1 MKYAIWKLR
10 PILDNQLDG
19 PEETI
24 VQRGGLAVAIWTDGS
39 PESGASILGKVSGD
53 ISALG
58 EWNVTEV
65 SKSDAVAFIQQN
77 FTPYVGEDGVERTLA
92 DVIGVLD

>member
-1 MKYAIWKLR
+1 MKFVTWNLR
-10 PILDNQLDG
+10 PIADGYLDG

-24 VQRGGLAVAIWTDGS
+24 VQRGGSAIAIWIDGS
-39 PESGASILGKVSGD
+39 PENGASILGKVSGD
-53 ISALG
+53 TSGLE
-58 EWNVTEV
+58 EWNVTEI
-65 SKSDAVAFIQQN
+65 SKSEAEAFIEQN